1 MLNPMNRLLSLIL
14 ALAFSAVLFAQSNV
28 PPTTQE
34 AEQDSEQGR
43 FGYLAPAL
51 DAYQGAWN
59 LTDGQR
65 SADLWRAL
73 CDSRPA
79 DVGAQLNWF
88 RSERNVRLGQNNGRL
103 LDDDKAQLD
112 EIAERIANT
121 APGSF
126 EQHLSNYFLRFPE
139 PAAFTAL
146 EQASVLDAERQE
158 LILPML
164 NRALV
169 NGDLPAVDKW
179 CLQVTA
185 RGALS
190 PALTDVAKDLFRS
203 VDKDGVVFTNGDMD
217 AVPAV
222 VLQRL
227 QDQRRDVLIVDQR
240 LLAHPHYRERV
251 WKASK
256 AGGPVPG
263 AGPGFAKALKG
274 ASSRPVF
281 LALSLDRSWFD
292 AFPGG
297 LSPSGI
303 AFEVMPARST
313 RTTAELDERWTG
325 MTKTLL
331 AGPLSRNY
339 LLPGAVLLRRLRSEG
354 NERRAAQVEHELR
367 ILSKSLGATTELI
380 NAGVLAH

>member
-1 MLNPMNRLLSLIL
+1 MLNPMNRLLGST
-14 ALAFSAVLFAQSNV
+14 LAFALTSVLVAQSSA
-28 PPTTQE
+28 PPAAQE
-34 AEQDSEQGR
+34 AEKDSEQGR

-59 LTDGQR
+59 LADGQR
-65 SADLWRAL
+65 TADLWRTL

-112 EIAERIANT
+112 AIAERISNT

-126 EQHLSNYFLRFPE
+126 EQHISTFYLRFPE
-139 PAAFTAL
+139 PGAFTAL
-146 EQASVLDAERQE
+146 EQASALDAGRQE

-169 NGDLPAVDKW
+169 NGDLPSVDKW

-240 LLAHPHYRERV
+240 LLEHPHYRERV

-256 AGGPVPG
+256 ASGPVPA
-263 AGPGFAKALKG
+263 AGPGFVKAMK
-274 ASSRPVF
+274 ATTTRPVF

-297 LSPSGI
+297 LSTSGI

-339 LLPGAVLLRRLRSEG
+339 LLPGAVLLRRLRSDG

-367 ILSKSLGATTELI
+367 VLAKSLGATSELI

>member
-14 ALAFSAVLFAQSNV
+14 ALAFPAVLFAQSNV

-34 AEQDSEQGR
+34 AEKDSEQGR
-43 FGYLAPAL
+43 FGYLAPTL

-112 EIAERIANT
+112 AIAERIANT

-126 EQHLSNYFLRFPE
+126 EQHLSSYYLRFPE

-190 PALTDVAKDLFRS
+190 TALKDVAKDLFRS

-256 AGGPVPG
+256 ASGPVPG

-325 MTKTLL
+325 MTKTLQ

-339 LLPGAVLLRRLRSEG
+339 LLPGAVLLRRLRTEG

-367 ILSKSLGATTELI
+367 ILAKSLGATTELI

>member
-1 MLNPMNRLLSLIL
+1 MLNPMNRLVGST
-14 ALAFSAVLFAQSNV
+14 LAFALSSVLVAQSSA
-28 PPTTQE
+28 PPAAQE
-34 AEQDSEQGR
+34 AEKDSEQGR

-112 EIAERIANT
+112 AIAERISNT

-126 EQHLSNYFLRFPE
+126 EQHISTFYLRFPE
-139 PAAFTAL
+139 PGAFTAL
-146 EQASVLDAERQE
+146 EQASALDADRQE

-169 NGDLPAVDKW
+169 NGDLPSVDKW

-190 PALTDVAKDLFRS
+190 PA
-203 VDKDGVVFTNGDMD
+203 
-217 AVPAV
+217 
-222 VLQRL
+222 
-227 QDQRRDVLIVDQR
+227 
-240 LLAHPHYRERV
+240 
-251 WKASK
+251 
-256 AGGPVPG
+256 PG
-263 AGPGFAKALKG
+263 
-274 ASSRPVF
+274 
-281 LALSLDRSWFD
+281 
-292 AFPGG
+292 
-297 LSPSGI
+297 
-303 AFEVMPARST
+303 
-313 RTTAELDERWTG
+313 
-325 MTKTLL
+325 
-331 AGPLSRNY
+331 
-339 LLPGAVLLRRLRSEG
+339 
-354 NERRAAQVEHELR
+354 
-367 ILSKSLGATTELI
+367 
-380 NAGVLAH
+380 

>member
-1 MLNPMNRLLSLIL
+1 MLNPMNRLVGST
-14 ALAFSAVLFAQSNV
+14 LAFVLTSVLVAQSSA
-28 PPTTQE
+28 PPAAQE
-34 AEQDSEQGR
+34 AEKDSEQGR

-59 LTDGQR
+59 LADGQR
-65 SADLWRAL
+65 TADLWRTL

-112 EIAERIANT
+112 AIAERISNT

-126 EQHLSNYFLRFPE
+126 EQHISTFYLRFPE
-139 PAAFTAL
+139 PGAFKAL
-146 EQASVLDAERQE
+146 EQASALDADRQE

-169 NGDLPAVDKW
+169 NGDLPSVDKW

-240 LLAHPHYRERV
+240 LLEHPHYRERV

-256 AGGPVPG
+256 ASGPVPA
-263 AGPGFAKALKG
+263 AGPGFVKAMK
-274 ASSRPVF
+274 ATTSRPVF

-297 LSPSGI
+297 LSTSGI
-303 AFEVMPARST
+303 AFEVMPAPST

-325 MTKTLL
+325 MTKTLH

-367 ILSKSLGATTELI
+367 ALAKSLGASSELI